1 MASLEIELVPLLK
14 DNYAYLLRDSAT
26 GTTAVV
32 DPSEARPVLAV
43 ARARGWRIT
52 HVLSTHHH
60 WDHTGGN
67 LEIKQATNCMVI
79 GPGYDQERIPGI
91 DAGVQEGDRF
101 VLGGAVAEILFI
113 PGHTRGHIA
122 YWFPEAQA
130 VLCGD
135 TLFSLGCGRLFEGT
149 PAQMWRSL
157 SKFAPL
163 PDDARVYC
171 AHEYT
176 QANARFA
183 LSVDPD
189 NPALQARAAEVDRLR
204 AASQPTVP
212 STLGAE
218 RAANPFLRPHDPAI
232 RKRLGLAD
240 ASDVDVFAE
249 LRKRKDR
256 F

>member
-1 MASLEIELVPLLK
+1 
-14 DNYAYLLRDSAT
+14 
-26 GTTAVV
+26 
-32 DPSEARPVLAV
+32 
-43 ARARGWRIT
+43 
-52 HVLSTHHH
+52 
-60 WDHTGGN
+60 
-67 LEIKQATNCMVI
+67 
-79 GPGYDQERIPGI
+79 
-91 DAGVQEGDRF
+91 
-101 VLGGAVAEILFI
+101 
-113 PGHTRGHIA
+113 
-122 YWFPEAQA
+122 
-130 VLCGD
+130 
-135 TLFSLGCGRLFEGT
+135 
-149 PAQMWRSL
+149 MWRSL

-163 PDDARVYC
+163 PEDALVYC

-218 RAANPFLRPHDPAI
+218 RAVNPFLRPHDPAI